1 VDEVR
6 DVDGV
11 LGALGDD
18 DAAACGD
25 FGDGAEPA
33 LEDFGVDAEGEDLDA
48 ADGVV
53 LTPVHGRIGVEPSG
67 GEAVEEGLM
76 GGADGAFGKEFL
88 DEETVFHAVW
98 RRAES
103 GDEFRVTEGG
113 FPHAFGFGAGGG
125 HAGLA
130 EDVLAAGE
138 SEIGGV
144 MMEPRRGT
152 DPDDVDVVIVDDIF
166 PAFDGSGFGGVL
178 LTEGAGAFEGGVG
191 DGLDVD
197 AGEGAEIGEVTLA
210 HDITG
215 TDNADAERC

>member
-1 VDEVR
+1 M
-6 DVDGV
+6 
-11 LGALGDD
+11 
-18 DAAACGD
+18 
-25 FGDGAEPA
+25 
-33 LEDFGVDAEGEDLDA
+33 DA

-53 LTPVHGRIGVEPSG
+53 LTPVHGGIGVEPSG

-76 GGADGAFGKEFL
+76 RRADGAVGEEFL
-88 DEETVFHAVW
+88 DKETVFHAV
-98 RRAES
+98 RGRAES
-103 GDEFRVTEGG
+103 GDEFGIAEGS

-138 SEIGGV
+138 GEVGGV
-144 MMEPRRGT
+144 MMEPGRGA

-166 PAFDGSGFGGVL
+166 PAFDGSGFGSVL

-210 HDITG
+210 HDVAG
-215 TDNADAERC
+215 TDDADVERCWGIGGIGHGAVIF